1 MTKLN
6 YVNGEWVSGSKVTL
20 NINPSDL
27 SDVVGEYAS
36 ADIAQTRAAIEAAA
50 RAAPLWRDF
59 PLQDRANLLD
69 KVGAAILARK
79 DELGTLL
86 AREEGKTLPEA
97 IGEVVRA
104 GNIFKFFGAE
114 VLRAGGVVL
123 PSVRSG
129 MDVVVTREPI
139 GVVGLITPWNFPMAI
154 PAWKIAPA
162 LAYGNCV
169 VFKPAE
175 LVPGCGWEITRL
187 LADAGIPPGVFNL
200 VMGPGSQVGNELVEN
215 PAVQGISF
223 TGSVGVGRR
232 IAAQAIAGNKKLQLE
247 MGGKNPLVIL
257 GDANLDH
264 AVECAVNGAFYST
277 GQRCTASSRI
287 IATDD
292 VHDEVVRRISARIAA
307 LKVGPALDAATQIG
321 PVVDAR
327 QLAND
332 EDYIRIGQD
341 EGARL
346 AVGGKRVQC
355 ATEGFFLSPALF
367 VDTDPAMRINR
378 EEIFGP
384 VASMQRARNYEHA
397 LELAN
402 DTQFG
407 LSSGICTTS
416 LKYATHFQRYA
427 QAGLVMVN
435 APTAG
440 IDYHVPFGG
449 TKGSSYGSREQGSF
463 AAEFYTKVK
472 TSYVAA

>member
-6 YVNGEWVSGSKVTL
+6 YVGGEWVAGAGITL
-20 NINPSDL
+20 NINPSDV
-27 SDVVGEYAS
+27 SDVIGEYAS
-36 ADIAQTRAAIEAAA
+36 ADAAQTRQAIEVAVG
-50 RAAPLWRDF
+50 AAPGWRDF
-59 PLQDRANLLD
+59 PMQERANLLD

-114 VLRAGGVVL
+114 VLRAGGLVL

-129 MDVVVTREPI
+129 IDVAVTREPI
-139 GVVGLITPWNFPMAI
+139 GVVGLITPWNFPIAI

-175 LVPGCGWEITRL
+175 LVPGCAWEITRL
-187 LADAGIPPGVFNL
+187 LAEAGVPAGVFNL
-200 VMGPGSQVGNELVEN
+200 VMGPGSQVGNELVAN

-232 IAAQAIAGNKKLQLE
+232 IAAQAIAGNKKIQLE

-287 IATDD
+287 IVTDD
-292 VHDEVVRRISARIAA
+292 VHDEVVRRICARIEA

-327 QLAND
+327 QLATD
-332 EDYIRIGQD
+332 QDYIRIGRD

-346 AVGGKRVQC
+346 AAGGERVQC

-384 VASMQRARNYEHA
+384 VASVQRARDYEHA
-397 LELAN
+397 LALAN

-416 LKYATHFQRYA
+416 LKHATHFQRYA